1 MSCSKYDIGVANKM
15 SWPSNFIL
23 FLDSVDSVIFDPDW
37 QGERM
42 KRLDNEFKYV
52 DTLEERCHSVED
64 LLSPEEVQTVFLSQN
79 VFITVPKVV
88 LSLFLSFSS

>member
-1 MSCSKYDIGVANKM
+1 MTLGWLTKCLDHL
-15 SWPSNFIL
+15 IL
-23 FLDSVDSVIFDPDW
+23 FVVLDSVDSVIFDPDW